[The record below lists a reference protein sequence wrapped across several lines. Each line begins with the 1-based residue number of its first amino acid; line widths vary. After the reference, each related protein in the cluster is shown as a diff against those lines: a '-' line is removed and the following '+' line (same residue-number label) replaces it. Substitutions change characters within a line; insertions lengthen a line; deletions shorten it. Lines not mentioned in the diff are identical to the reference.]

1 MTEDSKPQ
9 RVQKILAA
17 AGIGSRRAC
26 EELIAAGRVAVDGQI
41 VGLGAKADPTMQI
54 ITLDGERVPTNPRLV
69 HLLLNKPQGVVTTVS
84 DPQGRPTV
92 MDLVPSNP
100 RVYPIGRLDRDTEGL
115 LILTNDGELANRLA
129 HPRYEV
135 DKTYV
140 AQVRGHPRRKA
151 LRQLVEGVELE
162 DGPARARSVRELGS
176 AQDRTLIEIVLAEG
190 RKREVR
196 RMLAAVDIPLE
207 RLARVKLGPLSL
219 GDIQPGKF
227 RPLTTEEVR
236 RLYAA
241 VNLSGPQDGRGRT
254 LPGALGAGVSD
265 PSKPVRG
272 GSPGPLA
279 SIGHG
284 CRGRPQDPLWGST
297 GDHGCRPHHS
307 GTR

>member
-1 MTEDSKPQ
+1 MTEEPRLP

-26 EELIAAGRVAVDGQI
+26 EELIAAGRVTVDGQV
-41 VGLGAKADPTMQI
+41 VGLGAKADPETQV

-69 HLLLNKPQGVVTTVS
+69 HLLLNKPQGVVTTAS

-100 RVYPIGRLDRDTEGL
+100 RVYPVGRLDRDTEGL

-140 AQVRGHPRRKA
+140 AQIRGNAKRKA
-151 LRQLVEGVELE
+151 LRQLIEGVELE
-162 DGPARARSVRELGS
+162 DGPAHARSVRELGS
-176 AQDRTLIEIVLAEG
+176 AQDRTLIEIVLTEG

-207 RLARVKLGPLSL
+207 RLARVKLGPLPL
-219 GDIQPGKF
+219 GNIRPGKF
-227 RPLTTEEVR
+227 RPLTTQEVR
-236 RLYAA
+236 RLYKA
-241 VNLSGPQDGRGRT
+241 VGLAGPLPHEHDGRGT
-254 LPGALGAGVSD
+254 PLPEVFEGVSPDDPPGAPEGT
-265 PSKPVRG
+265 
-272 GSPGPLA
+272 LA
-279 SIGHG
+279 
-284 CRGRPQDPLWGST
+284 PDPLTPVGQ
-297 GDHGCRPHHS
+297 DA